1 MYFCNTINSMRNTKN
16 LINKK
21 SMKAIR
27 SFLSLATSL
36 CAIVANAQ
44 DVIIFRNG
52 EETEVK
58 VEEITSNEVKYKKT
72 SNPDGPS
79 YILNKDD
86 IFMIKYKN
94 GEKDVFAPEADFQQP
109 EQPQSKPIVVKDVTV
124 KRKSPSGLANTYN
137 GAFLTDYEAMD
148 YLGPDYNEFSL
159 QSDRMKKGFNLM
171 LTGAILSAA
180 SATLCAASIATGY
193 WEDGHDNYWYD
204 YNGNR
209 HYDYDEY
216 EYFQP
221 NVPFM
226 ITSIACGVAS
236 SITLP
241 IGIVKFATG
250 KARCHKILKRH
261 YKTFNND
268 DRISSYNDM
277 TLRMNAKPNGFALSL
292 TF

>member
-1 MYFCNTINSMRNTKN
+1 MKIV
-16 LINKK
+16 K
-21 SMKAIR
+21 SIL
-27 SFLSLATSL
+27 FLATSL

-44 DVIIFRNG
+44 DVIVFRNG
-52 EETEVK
+52 EEAEVK
-58 VEEITSNEVKYKKT
+58 VEEITPNEVKYKKT

-79 YILNKDD
+79 YIFNKDD

-109 EQPQSKPIVVKDVTV
+109 EQTQSKPIVVKDVTV
-124 KRKSPSGLANTYN
+124 RRKSPSGLANTYN
-137 GAFLTDYEAMD
+137 GAFLTEYEAMN
-148 YLGPDYNEFSL
+148 YLGPDYNEFSD

-180 SATLCAASIATGY
+180 SATLCAASIATGH
-193 WEDGHDNYWYD
+193 WEDGYDDYWH
-204 YNGNR
+204 NR
-209 HYDYDEY
+209 HYYDYDDC
-216 EYFQP
+216 EYFHP

-226 ITSIACGVAS
+226 VTSIACGVAS

-250 KARCHKILKRH
+250 KARCHKMLKRH
-261 YKTFNND
+261 YKTTLNND
-268 DRISSYNDM
+268 DKISSYNDM

>member
-1 MYFCNTINSMRNTKN
+1 
-16 LINKK
+16 
-21 SMKAIR
+21 MKAKR
-27 SFLSLATSL
+27 FFLSLATSL
-36 CAIVANAQ
+36 SAIVANAQ

-52 EETEVK
+52 EEAEVK
-58 VEEITSNEVKYKKT
+58 VEEITPNEVKYKKT

-79 YILNKDD
+79 YIFNKDE

-159 QSDRMKKGFNLM
+159 QSDRMKQGFNLM
-171 LTGAILSAA
+171 LTGAILSAT
-180 SATLCAASIATGY
+180 SAVLCVTSVATGH
-193 WEDGHDNYWYD
+193 WEEDGCHDDYWYD
-204 YNGNR
+204 YYGNR
-209 HYDYDEY
+209 HYYDDC

-221 NVPFM
+221 NVPLM
-226 ITSIACGVAS
+226 IAGIACSIAS

-241 IGIVKFATG
+241 IGIVKFSTG
-250 KARCHKILKRH
+250 KTRCHKILKRH
-261 YKTFNND
+261 YKTINND

>member
-1 MYFCNTINSMRNTKN
+1 
-16 LINKK
+16 
-21 SMKAIR
+21 MKIVR
-27 SFLSLATSL
+27 SILFFATSL
-36 CAIVANAQ
+36 CTIVANAQ
-44 DVIIFRNG
+44 DVVIFRNG
-52 EETEVK
+52 EEAEVK
-58 VEEITSNEVKYKKT
+58 VEEITPNEVKYKKT

-79 YILNKDD
+79 YIFNKDD

-94 GEKDVFAPEADFQQP
+94 GEKDVFAPEAEVQAQQVD
-109 EQPQSKPIVVKDVTV
+109 QQSKPIVVKDVTV

-137 GAFLTDYEAMD
+137 GAFLTEYEAMN
-148 YLGPDYNEFSL
+148 YLGHDYNEFSQ

-193 WEDGHDNYWYD
+193 WEDDRCYDDYWYD
-204 YNGNR
+204 YYGNR
-209 HYDYDEY
+209 HYYDDC
-216 EYFQP
+216 EYFHP

-226 ITSIACGVAS
+226 VASIACGVAS

-261 YKTFNND
+261 YATTFDND
-268 DRISSYNDM
+268 DKISSYDNSM
-277 TLRMNAKPNGFALSL
+277 SFKMNAKPNGFSLSL

>member
-1 MYFCNTINSMRNTKN
+1 
-16 LINKK
+16 
-21 SMKAIR
+21 MKAVR

-58 VEEITSNEVKYKKT
+58 VEEITPNEVKYKKT

-79 YILNKDD
+79 YIFNKDD

-94 GEKDVFAPEADFQQP
+94 GEKDVFAPESNDIQA
-109 EQPQSKPIVVKDVTV
+109 ESQSKPIVVKDVTV

-137 GAFLTDYEAMD
+137 GTFLTEYEAMD
-148 YLGPDYNEFSL
+148 YLGHDYNEFSL

-180 SATLCAASIATGY
+180 SATFLGISWATGH
-193 WEDGHDNYWYD
+193 WEEDGCYDDYWYNH
-204 YNGNR
+204 YGNR
-209 HYDYDEY
+209 HYYDYDDC
-216 EYFQP
+216 EYFHP

-226 ITSIACGVAS
+226 VASIACGVAS

-241 IGIVKFATG
+241 IGIVKFSTG
-250 KARCHKILKRH
+250 KTRCHKILKRH
-261 YKTFNND
+261 YKTTFDND
-268 DRISSYNDM
+268 NKISSYNDM
-277 TLRMNAKPNGFALSL
+277 TFKVNAKPNGLSMSL

>member
-1 MYFCNTINSMRNTKN
+1 
-16 LINKK
+16 
-21 SMKAIR
+21 MKAIR

-58 VEEITSNEVKYKKT
+58 VEEITPNEVKYKKT

-79 YILNKDD
+79 YIFNKDD

-94 GEKDVFAPEADFQQP
+94 GEKDVFAPEYNDIQA
-109 EQPQSKPIVVKDVTV
+109 ESQSKPIVVKDVTV

-137 GAFLTDYEAMD
+137 GAFLTEYEAMD
-148 YLGPDYNEFSL
+148 YLGHDYNEFSL

-180 SATLCAASIATGY
+180 SIALCIASCETGY
-193 WEDGHDNYWYD
+193 WEDECDYVYPYD
-204 YNGNR
+204 HYL
-209 HYDYDEY
+209 YDYDR
-216 EYFQP
+216 YFHP

-226 ITSIACGVAS
+226 VTSIACGVAS

-250 KARCHKILKRH
+250 KTRCHKILKRH
-261 YKTFNND
+261 YKTTFDND
-268 DRISSYNDM
+268 NKISSYNDM

>member
-1 MYFCNTINSMRNTKN
+1 
-16 LINKK
+16 
-21 SMKAIR
+21 MKAIR

-58 VEEITSNEVKYKKT
+58 VEEITPNEVKYKKT

-79 YILNKDD
+79 YIFNKDD

-94 GEKDVFAPEADFQQP
+94 GEKDVFAPEYNDIQA
-109 EQPQSKPIVVKDVTV
+109 ESQSKPIVVKDVTV
-124 KRKSPSGLANTYN
+124 KRKSPSGLAYTYN
-137 GAFLTDYEAMD
+137 GAFLTDHEAVN
-148 YLGPDYNEFSL
+148 YLGADYNEFTL
-159 QSDRMKKGFNLM
+159 QSDRMKQGFNLM
-171 LTGAILSAA
+171 LTGAILS
-180 SATLCAASIATGY
+180 TASIALCIASCETGY
-193 WEDGHDNYWYD
+193 WEDDYDHAYPYDYWYD
-204 YNGNR
+204 D
-209 HYDYDEY
+209 HYG
-216 EYFQP
+216 FHP

-226 ITSIACGVAS
+226 VASIACGVAS

-250 KARCHKILKRH
+250 KTRCHKILKRH
-261 YKTFNND
+261 YKTTFDND
-268 DRISSYNDM
+268 NKISSYNDM